1 MVRNKYSRFRQGAF
15 LARRVASA
23 DLEPGDGGHESSPRP
38 GQPRPGERREAEK
51 RNAGDRRVIEPLL
64 RRTERATFD
73 QLFADGA
80 AALIDGSHGTQVA
93 PPGDGRRWGVSVV
106 LRPDPEAAASLEA
119 LAHEAAAVAGDGH
132 WLTGAA
138 ANSHLTCA
146 RWSGRVNE
154 IRDDDPCVARYA
166 TALRTAVAG
175 VRPLTFAV
183 TGLTLTPLS
192 VMACAVPAD
201 RRGRGPAVGGL
212 CRRPR
217 SGRLAREGVP
227 ARPLVPQRPALRR
240 AGRRSAGPDR
250 LGRGTSRGRPDPAV
264 RHRGR
269 NRDVALHRERH
280 GAAALSRGGA
290 WVSRA
295 CAAAPRRVPSRGVPV
310 R

>member
-1 MVRNKYSRFRQGAF
+1 MS
-15 LARRVASA
+15 
-23 DLEPGDGGHESSPRP
+23 
-38 GQPRPGERREAEK
+38 
-51 RNAGDRRVIEPLL
+51 EPLP

-80 AALIDGSHGTQVA
+80 AALAAGSHGVQVA

-138 ANSHLTCA
+138 ENSHLTVRA
-146 RWSGRVNE
+146 LEWPRADIG
-154 IRDDDPCVARYA
+154 DDDPCVARYA

-201 RRGRGPAVGGL
+201 DTA
-212 CRRPR
+212 
-217 SGRLAREGVP
+217 
-227 ARPLVPQRPALRR
+227 
-240 AGRRSAGPDR
+240 DR
-250 LGRGTSRGRPDPAV
+250 LSA
-264 RHRGR
+264 
-269 NRDVALHRERH
+269 AY
-280 GAAALSRGGA
+280 AAALGPDA
-290 WVSRA
+290 WLEKEFRRDLWYLNVLHF
-295 CAAAPRRVPSRGVPV
+295 AAPVTRARALIDWVAERRASAPMALRVTEVEIAAWRFTGSGMTPRRLAVAV
-310 R
+310 LA